1 MRDNSGRNSNQNRIR
16 EKKLRAKEQRA
27 HLLKKKKKRRTIILS
42 ILFIILAI
50 IVASGVYFYTF
61 LTGIKK
67 GELSD
72 ATEPV
77 SSKEPINIL
86 VLGMDIGDAD
96 NPNNKEARRTDTIMV
111 VNYNPITKNVHV
123 VSIPRDTMI
132 EENAM
137 ANGQM
142 QRYWKI
148 NAAYALGGED
158 EIKEQVEKL
167 IGIKLNYTMEIDY
180 AAFRNIIDALG
191 GVEMTIK
198 QDMIYDDNDQD
209 LHINFKAGETV
220 HLNGA
225 KAEEYFRWRK
235 NNDGTGLANGDLDRI
250 DNQHE
255 FIQKLVDKALTPAIV
270 VKAPKLLKSIS
281 DNIQTNIPTN
291 KLLSLGMEFSRLKS
305 SNIIMKTLEGTPQD
319 LYGQSFLVVD
329 KASNKELIDALN
341 TNSDSA
347 TKINKNNLNILV
359 VNGTKITGLAGSLKD
374 RLVSLG
380 YSKVETSN
388 GDSVEKSV
396 IQTENDNLKDMIKED
411 SNVSKFNK
419 FTKDEYK
426 KYDVVIVLGSD
437 YKPQ

>member
-255 FIQKLVDKALTPAIV
+255 FIQKLVDKALTPTIV